1 MDSSTTINVTT
12 LPVAADDEEEKN
24 EEEVVVAA
32 AAAEPSTTTTRHAP
46 PRHRQPHQSAAA
58 ATPPA
63 ATPSPRMLARR
74 EKYEFAFEDLY
85 SSDRRKSERKI
96 AAQASFDDARP
107 SRAATNGPN
116 PKFAVGLDTRELCL
130 VQSTRT
136 ASRNGLI

>member
-1 MDSSTTINVTT
+1 MDSSSSTTINVST
-12 LPVAADDEEEKN
+12 LPVTSAGAEEEEE
-24 EEEVVVAA
+24 EEEVVLAVAVA
-32 AAAEPSTTTTRHAP
+32 PPTTRHVLPRQNRQSTGPPVAP
-46 PRHRQPHQSAAA
+46 
-58 ATPPA
+58 
-63 ATPSPRMLARR
+63 TPSPRMLARR
-74 EKYEFAFEDLY
+74 EKHDIAFEDLY

-96 AAQASFDDARP
+96 SAQASYVDARP

>member
-32 AAAEPSTTTTRHAP
+32 AEPSTTTTRHAP
-46 PRHRQPHQSAAA
+46 PRHRQQHQSAAA
-58 ATPPA
+58 ATPPAA